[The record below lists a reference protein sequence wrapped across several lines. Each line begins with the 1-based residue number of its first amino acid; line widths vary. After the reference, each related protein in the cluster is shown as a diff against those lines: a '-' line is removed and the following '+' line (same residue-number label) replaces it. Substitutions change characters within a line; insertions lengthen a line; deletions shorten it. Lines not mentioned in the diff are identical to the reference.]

1 MRGPTGF
8 FTHTCILCK
17 RTRLVAIKA
26 ASVVFPAKAK
36 TLWLWHKL
44 AFYLEISSL
53 DFLTEE
59 AVPLCC
65 PYCSWCSPLIAPRQ
79 LSSVFCC
86 SSFTKWQFSCHL
98 CLSHDPLWPGPNW
111 TRNFPG
117 REFPKESYEEWHNS
131 EQSVKMFF
139 FHLTAALLQFFFFLR
154 QVISSVLVALKC
166 SFLWANSWCILPLI
180 AVSHSSY
187 SAFLLRI
194 LLRKRRFNYWEI
206 VYHFCL
212 GILTHSMNMLHSSSF
227 LSSYWKGR
235 NSYPSSLR
243 NY

>member
-1 MRGPTGF
+1 MIPSGQGQTEQGISQEGNFLRKVTKNGTILNNQLKCSF
-8 FTHTCILCK
+8 FT
-17 RTRLVAIKA
+17 
-26 ASVVFPAKAK
+26 
-36 TLWLWHKL
+36 
-44 AFYLEISSL
+44 
-53 DFLTEE
+53 
-59 AVPLCC
+59 
-65 PYCSWCSPLIAPRQ
+65 
-79 LSSVFCC
+79 
-86 SSFTKWQFSCHL
+86 WQQPCY
-98 CLSHDPLWPGPNW
+98 N
-111 TRNFPG
+111 
-117 REFPKESYEEWHNS
+117 
-131 EQSVKMFF
+131 
-139 FHLTAALLQFFFFLR
+139 FFFFLR

-166 SFLWANSWCILPLI
+166 WFLWANSWCILPLI